1 MITIAAL
8 AGGLGSCDSQTDKR
22 SKRKTGLRYL
32 RGGGPPLRRLLGHL
46 GRNIL
51 SGRSRVGRDG
61 RLLFRDGGGC
71 SDGRPYPPPRL
82 ATLGRAR
89 NDLDP
94 SLAYDISEFG
104 HLGFDASDGPPDPD
118 QPVQSQYR
126 GTWATWNPPN
136 DDPRVGRL
144 LAKHVVDYLANSA
157 AK

>member
-1 MITIAAL
+1 MVD
-8 AGGLGSCDSQTDKR
+8 CC
-22 SKRKTGLRYL
+22 
-32 RGGGPPLRRLLGHL
+32 
-46 GRNIL
+46 
-51 SGRSRVGRDG
+51 
-61 RLLFRDGGGC
+61 FEMGGGC

-94 SLAYDISEFG
+94 SLAYDIS
-104 HLGFDASDGPPDPD
+104 DPD

>member
-1 MITIAAL
+1 MVD
-8 AGGLGSCDSQTDKR
+8 CC
-22 SKRKTGLRYL
+22 
-32 RGGGPPLRRLLGHL
+32 
-46 GRNIL
+46 
-51 SGRSRVGRDG
+51 
-61 RLLFRDGGGC
+61 FEMGGGC

>member
-1 MITIAAL
+1 MGSAAVTAKRTRGPNERPDFDTYAE
-8 AGGLGSCDSQTDKR
+8 AGHPFADYWGIWVETSCPAGVGSGEMVDCC
-22 SKRKTGLRYL
+22 
-32 RGGGPPLRRLLGHL
+32 
-46 GRNIL
+46 
-51 SGRSRVGRDG
+51 
-61 RLLFRDGGGC
+61 FEMGGGC

-136 DDPRVGRL
+136 DDPHVGRL